1 MHDTSLCP
9 GLSVSVASVGW
20 WVGTILS
27 GEISPFLLSSRLG
40 TAGTLLLHAVIC
52 ALSFIF
58 VLLFLPETKVKLW
71 HLRATYRFSILIELF
86 YWSYC
91 IVAICIYTS
100 WGDKYLH
107 VCLHLAAIESGA
119 GGPTV
124 LHPLVT
130 EDQPSLLSHV
140 RIIINTSSF

>member
-1 MHDTSLCP
+1 MALMCYIRTYPDRVIFLVVLYLYNLHVEEIT
-9 GLSVSVASVGW
+9 V
-20 WVGTILS
+20 TI
-27 GEISPFLLSSRLG
+27 
-40 TAGTLLLHAVIC
+40 
-52 ALSFIF
+52 FIARKF
-58 VLLFLPETKVKLW
+58 
-71 HLRATYRFSILIELF
+71 
-86 YWSYC
+86 
-91 IVAICIYTS
+91 
-100 WGDKYLH
+100 